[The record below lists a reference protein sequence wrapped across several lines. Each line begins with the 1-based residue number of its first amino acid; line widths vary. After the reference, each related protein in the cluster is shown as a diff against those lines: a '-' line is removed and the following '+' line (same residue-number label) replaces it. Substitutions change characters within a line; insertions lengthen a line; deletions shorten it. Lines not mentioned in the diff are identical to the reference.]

1 MPAERRKCI
10 GGNTI
15 PREGTFERGFCG
27 LCGTDLRIRNDGTC
41 PNTNCAT
48 NDSWQKWLPP
58 WRDWSGGGDSDHTLA
73 RRKAPHQAARRA
85 RRKRPNKWPDNRH

>member
-27 LCGTDLRIRNDGTC
+27 LCGTDLRIRNDGT
-41 PNTNCAT
+41 
-48 NDSWQKWLPP
+48 LPEHQLRYERFLAEMAAAVERLVG
-58 WRDWSGGGDSDHTLA
+58 WRGFGSHLGASQSPAPGGPPSPT
-73 RRKAPHQAARRA
+73 
-85 RRKRPNKWPDNRH
+85 